1 MGCVIGIQFAE
12 LQLSFQSAVA
22 TLFQPEENEGATRT
36 LRSCLGTAGPVTL
49 LLTLFSLS
57 TD

>member
-22 TLFQPEENEGATRT
+22 TLFQPEENEGATHT
-36 LRSCLGTAGPVTL
+36 EKLPWYSWPSHIVTHIVF
-49 LLTLFSLS
+49 TKHR
-57 TD
+57 

>member
-22 TLFQPEENEGATRT
+22 TLFQPEENEGATHT
-36 LRSCLGTAGPVTL
+36 EKLPWYSWPSHIVTHIV
-49 LLTLFSLS
+49 FSKHR
-57 TD
+57 